1 MNLNE
6 TDLHIIDPSESP
18 SVYFCPTKP
27 IYTWILTETAAF
39 YVSITAKSIASPFTV
54 LLNLI
59 IIVAVWRRRALQKN
73 SNILLASMAVADLL
87 VGAVSMPLTT
97 ALDILLLRKNLSLTI
112 CKIAGA
118 NQVVLYSALSS
129 SLYHLTFIAWDRY
142 VAIKRWRSYK
152 IVVTKTRLKIC
163 AVIAWLFAVT
173 TAFSVPILWI
183 AKVDQRVMAALSIF
197 SAGKTVLS
205 IALIGYFYISLYL
218 SVRKRKDNEISEV
231 SARVNARMEKSIA
244 KATGTVT
251 AALLVSYVP
260 SIIVLFLGD
269 AVPFLRTSSYFRW
282 SELLIQMNSLFNPIV
297 YCFSMNRTFRNEV
310 LEMIN
315 LNAVLELVSRPKLPL
330 KRHTRRRR
338 APSVVLEKGNEF
350 QGENQLPYRLA
361 RSRSC
366 DSIELADPRR
376 QLPGAVDS
384 PPPST
389 TEGVR
394 VICVEVHQPNLE
406 RRKPRLLRFP
416 GTSNEVNPSQSKE
429 RSDENRSNRTPQQ
442 KKEKPISSCGEDH
455 DICSDGNRP
464 KAAASVTTKR
474 EESHFDDDNGQNLP
488 TNEPTTLQSLV
499 LHREENRLISVHE
512 DQAILNRQK
521 RQIRYTG
528 ASIEENPGETE
539 DRYDCPKDFPDT
551 DVTRA
556 GSWPCQIPLGL
567 TPVLGRRNIK
577 MEENSGRPNT
587 R

>member
-1 MNLNE
+1 M
-6 TDLHIIDPSESP
+6 
-18 SVYFCPTKP
+18 
-27 IYTWILTETAAF
+27 
-39 YVSITAKSIASPFTV
+39 
-54 LLNLI
+54 
-59 IIVAVWRRRALQKN
+59 QKN

-97 ALDILLLRKNLSLTI
+97 ALDILLLRKKLSLTI

-118 NQVVLYSALSS
+118 NQIVLYSAVSS

-142 VAIKRWRSYK
+142 IAIKRWRSYK
-152 IVVTKTRLKIC
+152 NVVTKTRLKIC

-173 TAFSVPILWI
+173 TACCIPILWV
-183 AKVDQRVMAALSIF
+183 AEADQRVVA
-197 SAGKTVLS
+197 VLS
-205 IALIGYFYISLYL
+205 IAIIGYFYISLYF
-218 SVRKRKDNEISEV
+218 SVRKRNDNKISNV
-231 SARVNARMEKSIA
+231 SARVNARMNRTIA

-260 SIIVLFLGD
+260 SIIALFLGD

-282 SELLIQMNSLFNPIV
+282 SELLIQMNSFFNPIV
-297 YCFSMNRTFRNEV
+297 YCFAMNRTFRNEV

-315 LNAVLELVSRPKLPL
+315 LNSVLQLVLRPKLPV

-338 APSVVLEKGNEF
+338 EPAVVLEEENEF

-366 DSIELADPRR
+366 DSIQLADPRR

-384 PPPST
+384 PPPPT

-429 RSDENRSNRTPQQ
+429 RSDENPSNRTPQH
-442 KKEKPISSCGEDH
+442 KKEKTISSCGEDH

-474 EESHFDDDNGQNLP
+474 EESHFDDGNDQNLP

-499 LHREENRLISVHE
+499 LPREDNRRISVHE
-512 DQAILNRQK
+512 DQAILNRPE

-528 ASIEENPGETE
+528 ASIEKNPGETE
-539 DRYDCPKDFPDT
+539 DRYDCLKDLRDT

-556 GSWPCQIPLGL
+556 GSWLRQVRLGL

-577 MEENSGRPNT
+577 MEEKSGRPNT

>member
-6 TDLHIIDPSESP
+6 TDSHNIDPSESP

-97 ALDILLLRKNLSLTI
+97 ALDILLLRKKLSLTI

-118 NQVVLYSALSS
+118 NQIVLYSAVSS

-142 VAIKRWRSYK
+142 IAIKRWRSYK
-152 IVVTKTRLKIC
+152 NVVTKTRLKIC

-173 TAFSVPILWI
+173 TAFTVPILWI

-205 IALIGYFYISLYL
+205 VAIIGYFYISLYF
-218 SVRKRKDNEISEV
+218 SVRKRNDNKISNV
-231 SARVNARMEKSIA
+231 SARVNARMDRTIA
-244 KATGTVT
+244 KATSTVT
-251 AALLVSYVP
+251 AAVLVSYVP
-260 SIIVLFLGD
+260 SIIVLFFGD

-282 SELLIQMNSLFNPIV
+282 SQLLIQMNSLFNPIV

-310 LEMIN
+310 LEMVN
-315 LNAVLELVSRPKLPL
+315 LNAVLELVSRPKLPV

-338 APSVVLEKGNEF
+338 EPAVVLEKENEF
-350 QGENQLPYRLA
+350 QEENQLPYRLA

-366 DSIELADPRR
+366 DSIELADSRR
-376 QLPGAVDS
+376 QLPAAVDS
-384 PPPST
+384 PPPPT

-394 VICVEVHQPNLE
+394 VICVEVHQPNPK
-406 RRKPRLLRFP
+406 RRKLRLLRFP

-429 RSDENRSNRTPQQ
+429 RSDENHSNCTPQH
-442 KKEKPISSCGEDH
+442 KKDKTISSCGEDH

-464 KAAASVTTKR
+464 KAASSVTTKR
-474 EESHFDDDNGQNLP
+474 EESHFDDNNDQNLP
-488 TNEPTTLQSLV
+488 TNDPTTLQSLI
-499 LHREENRLISVHE
+499 LPREENRLISVHE

-528 ASIEENPGETE
+528 ASIEENLGETE
-539 DRYDCPKDFPDT
+539 DRYDCLKDFPNT

-556 GSWPCQIPLGL
+556 GSWPRQVPLGL

-577 MEENSGRPNT
+577 MEEKSGRPNT

>member
-1 MNLNE
+1 M
-6 TDLHIIDPSESP
+6 
-18 SVYFCPTKP
+18 
-27 IYTWILTETAAF
+27 
-39 YVSITAKSIASPFTV
+39 
-54 LLNLI
+54 
-59 IIVAVWRRRALQKN
+59 QKN
-73 SNILLASMAVADLL
+73 SNILLASTAVADLL

-142 VAIKRWRSYK
+142 VPIKRWRSYK

-205 IALIGYFYISLYL
+205 VALIGYFYISLYL
-218 SVRKRKDNEISEV
+218 SVRKRKDNEIGEV
-231 SARVNARMEKSIA
+231 SARVNAKLEKSIA

-269 AVPFLRTSSYFRW
+269 AVPFLRTSSYFPW

-315 LNAVLELVSRPKLPL
+315 VNAVLELVSRPKLPV
-330 KRHTRRRR
+330 KRHTRRRSEP
-338 APSVVLEKGNEF
+338 AVVLEEENEF

-366 DSIELADPRR
+366 DSIELADLRR

-384 PPPST
+384 PPPAT

-406 RRKPRLLRFP
+406 RRKPRLLRCS

-429 RSDENRSNRTPQQ
+429 RSDENHSNCTPQQ

-474 EESHFDDDNGQNLP
+474 EESHFDDDNDQNLH
-488 TNEPTTLQSLV
+488 TNEPTSLQSVV
-499 LHREENRLISVHE
+499 LHREEHRPISVHE

-528 ASIEENPGETE
+528 ASIEENLGETE
-539 DRYDCPKDFPDT
+539 DRYDCLKDFPDT

-556 GSWPCQIPLGL
+556 GSWPRQVPLGL
-567 TPVLGRRNIK
+567 TPVLGRRNFK
-577 MEENSGRPNT
+577 MEEKSGRPNT

>member
-6 TDLHIIDPSESP
+6 TDSHNIDLSESP

-27 IYTWILTETAAF
+27 TYTWILTETAAF

-54 LLNLI
+54 LLNLL

-73 SNILLASMAVADLL
+73 SNILLVSMAVADLL

-118 NQVVLYSALSS
+118 NQIVLYSAVSS

-142 VAIKRWRSYK
+142 VAMKRWRSYK
-152 IVVTKTRLKIC
+152 TIVTKTRLKIC
-163 AVIAWLFAVT
+163 TVIAWLFAVT
-173 TAFSVPILWI
+173 TAWCIPILWV
-183 AKVDQRVMAALSIF
+183 AEVDQRVMAALSIF

-205 IALIGYFYISLYL
+205 VAIIGYFYISLYF
-218 SVRKRKDNEISEV
+218 SVRKRNDNKISNV
-231 SARVNARMEKSIA
+231 SARVNARMDRTIA

-282 SELLIQMNSLFNPIV
+282 SQLLIQMNSLFNPIV

-315 LNAVLELVSRPKLPL
+315 LNAVLELVSRPKLPV

-338 APSVVLEKGNEF
+338 EPAVVLEEENEF

-384 PPPST
+384 PPPPT
-389 TEGVR
+389 TEGVQ

-429 RSDENRSNRTPQQ
+429 RSDENPSNRTPQQ
-442 KKEKPISSCGEDH
+442 KKEKTISSCGEDH

-474 EESHFDDDNGQNLP
+474 EESHFDDDNDQNLP
-488 TNEPTTLQSLV
+488 TNEPTTLQSLI
-499 LHREENRLISVHE
+499 LPREENRLISVHE

-528 ASIEENPGETE
+528 ASVEENPGETE
-539 DRYDCPKDFPDT
+539 DRYDCLKDLPDT

-556 GSWPCQIPLGL
+556 GSWPRQVPLGI

-577 MEENSGRPNT
+577 LEEKSGRPNT

>member
-6 TDLHIIDPSESP
+6 TDSHNIDPSESP

-39 YVSITAKSIASPFTV
+39 YVSITAKSIASPLTV
-54 LLNLI
+54 LLNVL

-118 NQVVLYSALSS
+118 NQIVLYSAVSS

-142 VAIKRWRSYK
+142 VAMKRWRSYK

-173 TAFSVPILWI
+173 TACCIRILWV
-183 AKVDQRVMAALSIF
+183 AEADQRVMVALSIF
-197 SAGKTVLS
+197 SASKTVLS
-205 IALIGYFYISLYL
+205 VAIIGYFYISLYF
-218 SVRKRKDNEISEV
+218 SVRKRNDNKISNV
-231 SARVNARMEKSIA
+231 SARVNARMNRTIA

-260 SIIVLFLGD
+260 SIIALFLGD

-282 SELLIQMNSLFNPIV
+282 SQLLIQMNSLFNPIV

-315 LNAVLELVSRPKLPL
+315 LNAVLELVSRPKLPV

-338 APSVVLEKGNEF
+338 EPAVVLEEENEF
-350 QGENQLPYRLA
+350 QGENQRPGRLA

-384 PPPST
+384 PPSPT

-429 RSDENRSNRTPQQ
+429 RSDENPSNRTPQH
-442 KKEKPISSCGEDH
+442 KKEKTISSCGEDH

-474 EESHFDDDNGQNLP
+474 EESHFDDGNDQNLP

-499 LHREENRLISVHE
+499 LPREDNRRISVHE
-512 DQAILNRQK
+512 DQAILNRPE

-528 ASIEENPGETE
+528 ASIEKNPGETE
-539 DRYDCPKDFPDT
+539 DRYDCLKDLRDA

-556 GSWPCQIPLGL
+556 GSWLRQVRLGL

-577 MEENSGRPNT
+577 MEEKSGRPNT

>member
-6 TDLHIIDPSESP
+6 TDSHNVDPSESP
-18 SVYFCPTKP
+18 SVYCCPTKP

-39 YVSITAKSIASPFTV
+39 YVSITTKSIASPFTV
-54 LLNLI
+54 LLNLL
-59 IIVAVWRRRALQKN
+59 IIVAVWRRKALQKN

-282 SELLIQMNSLFNPIV
+282 SELLIQMNSFFNPIV
-297 YCFSMNRTFRNEV
+297 YCFAMNRTFRNEV

-315 LNAVLELVSRPKLPL
+315 LNSVLQLVSRPKLPV

-338 APSVVLEKGNEF
+338 EPAVVLEKENEF
-350 QGENQLPYRLA
+350 QEENQLPYRLA

-474 EESHFDDDNGQNLP
+474 EESHFDDDNGQNPP
-488 TNEPTTLQSLV
+488 TNDPTTLQSLV

>member
-6 TDLHIIDPSESP
+6 TDSHNIDPSESP

-73 SNILLASMAVADLL
+73 SNILLTSMAVADLL
-87 VGAVSMPLTT
+87 VGAVSMPLTI
-97 ALDILLLRKNLSLTI
+97 ASDILLLRKKLSLKI

-118 NQVVLYSALSS
+118 NQIVLYSAVSS
-129 SLYHLTFIAWDRY
+129 SFYHLTFIAWERY
-142 VAIKRWRSYK
+142 VAIVKWTNYK
-152 IVVTKTRLKIC
+152 NIITKTRLKIC
-163 AVIAWLFAVT
+163 AVVAWVLAAIAAIV
-173 TAFSVPILWI
+173 VPILSV
-183 AKVDQRVMAALSIF
+183 AEVDQKVIAGLSIF
-197 SAGKTVLS
+197 SASKTVLCVA
-205 IALIGYFYISLYL
+205 IIGYCYITLYL
-218 SVRKRKDNEISEV
+218 YVRKRKNNEINQV
-231 SARVNARMEKSIA
+231 SARANAKLEKSIA

-282 SELLIQMNSLFNPIV
+282 SELLIQMNSFFNPIV
-297 YCFSMNRTFRNEV
+297 YCFAMNRTFRNEV
-310 LEMIN
+310 REMIN
-315 LNAVLELVSRPKLPL
+315 LNSVLQLVLRPKLPV

-338 APSVVLEKGNEF
+338 EPAVVLEEENEF
-350 QGENQLPYRLA
+350 QGENQRPYPLA

-384 PPPST
+384 PPPPT

-406 RRKPRLLRFP
+406 RRKPRLLLFP
-416 GTSNEVNPSQSKE
+416 GTSNEVNPSESKE
-429 RSDENRSNRTPQQ
+429 RSDANPSNCTPQQ
-442 KKEKPISSCGEDH
+442 KKEKTISSCGEDD

-474 EESHFDDDNGQNLP
+474 EESHFDDDSDQNLP
-488 TNEPTTLQSLV
+488 TNEPTTLQSVV

-512 DQAILNRQK
+512 DQAIRNRQK

-528 ASIEENPGETE
+528 ASVEENPGETE
-539 DRYDCPKDFPDT
+539 DRYDCFKDFPDT
-551 DVTRA
+551 EVTRA
-556 GSWPCQIPLGL
+556 GSWPRQVPLGL

-577 MEENSGRPNT
+577 MEEKMGRPNT

>member
-1 MNLNE
+1 MKLNE
-6 TDLHIIDPSESP
+6 TDSHNIDPSESP
-18 SVYFCPTKP
+18 SVYICPTKP

-73 SNILLASMAVADLL
+73 SNILLTSMAVADLL
-87 VGAVSMPLTT
+87 VGAVSMPLTI
-97 ALDILLLRKNLSLTI
+97 ASDILLLRKKLSLKI

-118 NQVVLYSALSS
+118 NQIVLYSAVSS
-129 SLYHLTFIAWDRY
+129 SFYHLTFIAWERY
-142 VAIKRWRSYK
+142 VAIVKWTNYK
-152 IVVTKTRLKIC
+152 NIITKTRLKIC
-163 AVIAWLFAVT
+163 AVVAWVLAAI
-173 TAFSVPILWI
+173 TAILVPILSV
-183 AKVDQRVMAALSIF
+183 AEVDQRVIVALSIF
-197 SAGKTVLS
+197 SASKTVLCVA
-205 IALIGYFYISLYL
+205 IIGYCYITLYL
-218 SVRKRKDNEISEV
+218 YVRKRKNNEINQV
-231 SARVNARMEKSIA
+231 SARANAKLEKSIA

-282 SELLIQMNSLFNPIV
+282 SELLIQMNSFFNPIV
-297 YCFSMNRTFRNEV
+297 YCFAMNRTFRNEV

-315 LNAVLELVSRPKLPL
+315 LNSVLQLVSRPKLPV

-338 APSVVLEKGNEF
+338 EPAVVLEEENEF
-350 QGENQLPYRLA
+350 QGENQRPGRLA

-366 DSIELADPRR
+366 DSIELSDSRR
-376 QLPGAVDS
+376 QLPAAVDS
-384 PPPST
+384 PPPPT

-394 VICVEVHQPNLE
+394 VICVEVHQPNPK
-406 RRKPRLLRFP
+406 RRKPRLLRCP

-429 RSDENRSNRTPQQ
+429 RSDENHSNCTPQQ

-474 EESHFDDDNGQNLP
+474 EESHFDDDNDQNLP

-499 LHREENRLISVHE
+499 LHREENRLISLHE

-528 ASIEENPGETE
+528 ASVEENPGETE
-539 DRYDCPKDFPDT
+539 DRYDCLKDFPDT

-556 GSWPCQIPLGL
+556 GSWPRQVPLGL

-577 MEENSGRPNT
+577 MEKKSGRPNT